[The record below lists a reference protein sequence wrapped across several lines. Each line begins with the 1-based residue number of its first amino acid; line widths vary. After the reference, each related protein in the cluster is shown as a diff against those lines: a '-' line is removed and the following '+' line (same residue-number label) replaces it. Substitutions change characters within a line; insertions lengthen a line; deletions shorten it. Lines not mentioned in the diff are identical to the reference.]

1 MDVYNQIP
9 STYIFLELD
18 TMYATSD
25 VYEINLAH
33 EYESS
38 RLLRVII
45 KLQQVV
51 SNNDPRI
58 MSLDGDRYMLR
69 LFHTHVFG
77 QLDDEGNPVLDFGHI
92 FNVINKLDHGSNEQF
107 LLMSED
113 GENVLLL
120 TYREVKLS
128 LENAYSELCEAAN
141 IPISMYPNIIL
152 PNQMV
157 MNMGMQGLQVATST
171 SYRPHHHGHQNHQYN
186 NNTSGGNGNGHHR
199 NSSTGSNNS
208 GMGSSNIYDR
218 MNNLNIH
225 DHNGRNTIGNISNSD
240 TLLGMGLIDGGG
252 NVHPSFNS
260 NPKQNRY
267 SGNRN
272 FNHNQGG
279 NSTKLSYNTAHH
291 LTSTTTNP
299 GGGLTSTAGNY
310 GPQRSGGVM
319 NPTLINAQL
328 QQEQQLQ
335 LLLQQQGGNMT
346 NEAVLLLQ
354 RQQEL
359 QQANL
364 DAQLNLNS
372 LGSG

>member
-92 FNVINKLDHGSNEQF
+92 FNVINKLDHGSTEQF

-113 GENVLLL
+113 GDNILLL
-120 TYREVKLS
+120 TYREVKIS
-128 LENAYSELCEAAN
+128 LENAYTELCEAAN
-141 IPISMYPNIIL
+141 IPITMYPNIGL

-157 MNMGMQGLQVATST
+157 MNMGMQGLQVAKSN
-171 SYRPHHHGHQNHQYN
+171 SHRSHHHGHQYN
-186 NNTSGGNGNGHHR
+186 N
-199 NSSTGSNNS
+199 STGSVGGGSGHHHRSTSNTSNSS
-208 GMGSSNIYDR
+208 GMNNMFDR
-218 MNNLNIH
+218 MNNLNFN
-225 DHNGRNTIGNISNSD
+225 DRHNGRNTMTNVSNPNAI
-240 TLLGMGLIDGGG
+240 IDMELNGDGERDPSSYGGFGTGGG
-252 NVHPSFNS
+252 NMNHNHNS
-260 NPKQNRY
+260 NHKQNRY

-272 FNHNQGG
+272 FNQGNHNNRQQSY
-279 NSTKLSYNTAHH
+279 NNNNYHLSYATTA
-291 LTSTTTNP
+291 TGGTGNP
-299 GGGLTSTAGNY
+299 NKGNY
-310 GPQRSGGVM
+310 GANLQRGGGM
-319 NPTLINAQL
+319 MDTTLVDIQQQQQQQL
-328 QQEQQLQ
+328 QQ
-335 LLLQQQGGNMT
+335 LLLQQQGGDS
-346 NEAVLLLQ
+346 AALLLQ
-354 RQQEL
+354 QQ
-359 QQANL
+359 QQ
-364 DAQLNLNS
+364 QWTS
-372 LGSG
+372 